1 MIRAC
6 WILLSGLALAAA
18 TAGSA
23 LAQSCP
29 TRPAAAPAADSR
41 TYRHPS
47 LDIAFDIPANYRAMG
62 LASGRVAFYDPA
74 TFEQVQCAVRNGLAV
89 RAQPAA
95 TLDLNF
101 VGPLAES
108 DLLALTQRAR
118 PWLVLYQPT
127 YRAIAA
133 NQVPAVAYQY
143 VHEIYGNPVS
153 GLSFRSPNQQWLIT
167 LEGSPGNAISTLALT
182 TLQAESAP

>member
-1 MIRAC
+1 
-6 WILLSGLALAAA
+6 
-18 TAGSA
+18 
-23 LAQSCP
+23 
-29 TRPAAAPAADSR
+29 
-41 TYRHPS
+41 
-47 LDIAFDIPANYRAMG
+47 
-62 LASGRVAFYDPA
+62 
-74 TFEQVQCAVRNGLAV
+74 VRNGLAV
-89 RAQPAA
+89 RARPAA

-101 VGPLAES
+101 VAPLAES

-143 VHEIYGNPVS
+143 VHQISGSSMS

-167 LEGSPGNAISTLALT
+167 LEGAPGNAVSTLALT
-182 TLQAESAP
+182 TLQVESAP